1 MEISLC
7 QVKFENDRLE
17 KVLHIIEEQLIK
29 AGCDKQ
35 RAFNEAMEL
44 RKSFWDSQPTIPE
57 NKSDLNTIVGI
68 TQNLHSIKREER
80 REEASNIALRKL
92 NKLKKSPYFARIDF
106 QEDSSIHSDNI
117 YIGIS
122 TLIDDD
128 CDMVVYD
135 WRAPLCSL
143 FYENETGPAA
153 YSCPDGII
161 NGEITLKRQFSIA
174 NGKIQYMFNSSL
186 KIDDDMLQKILSRN
200 SDEKMRTIISTI
212 QKEQNKAIRD
222 EDNALLIV
230 QGPAGSG
237 KTSIALHRAAYI
249 LYKYRKRG
257 ITAENIVIFS
267 PNDIFN
273 DYISEVLPELGEN
286 NIYQTTFIDY
296 AKNSFQGNMHIEDSA
311 DQMEYILSAPKDDDY
326 YIRRANI
333 AFKTSLNFAEII
345 KRYISY
351 IEREGIRFSDIKF
364 REWTVIKAEE
374 LRSLFYNTYGKWPA
388 LQRFNEMSED
398 INDILKNIEQERIK
412 QVEAELKE
420 NDDFDD
426 IKAISR
432 LKVMKEFKNLRDQIK
447 NMLSIDALEVYKKI
461 LGSKELLKE
470 VSEGIDLPANIE
482 DILVQ
487 SLAFLQR
494 GMIKY
499 EDIAPLLYIKY
510 ALGGSKDMSHIKYV
524 IIDEAQ
530 DYSPFQYHIFKQIFP
545 RSGFTILGDI
555 SQAINPYANTLDGS
569 IIKNIFSEESSSS
582 INLSKSYRSTK
593 EISDFTKEIIQK
605 PELISVDR
613 CGEKPEVIE
622 AEDEKDRLRKI
633 LSDVKNMKVNG
644 IESIGIICRTAFKA
658 ANAYKNI
665 SQYNT
670 EGFEMNLIKKDDIKF
685 KPGISVIPSYLAKG
699 LEFDAVIVFDG
710 EDAEYHDESE
720 RKLFYTICTRALHTL
735 HIYYKEKPSAFIS
748 GIGNDLYVA
757 TVS

>member
-1 MEISLC
+1 MDISAYEI
-7 QVKFENDRLE
+7 KFENDRLE
-17 KVLHIIEEQLIK
+17 KVLRIIEEQLIK

-35 RAFNEAMEL
+35 KAFNEAMEL

-57 NKSDLNTIVGI
+57 NMSDLNTIVGI
-68 TQNLHSIKREER
+68 TQNLHSIKREHQ
-80 REEASNIALRKL
+80 REETLNIALRKL

-106 QEDSSIHSDNI
+106 EEEGSIHADNI

-128 CDMVVYD
+128 YDMVIYD

-161 NGEITLKRQFSIA
+161 KGEITLKRQFSIV
-174 NGKIQYMFNSSL
+174 NGKIQYMFNSGL

-222 EDNALLIV
+222 EDNSLLVV

-249 LYKYRKRG
+249 LYKYRNRG

-311 DQMEYILSAPKDDDY
+311 DQMEYILSAQKNHDY
-326 YIRRANI
+326 CLRRDNI
-333 AFKTSLNFAEII
+333 AFKTSINFAEII

-351 IEREGIRFSDIKF
+351 LEREGIKFSDIKF
-364 REWTVIKAEE
+364 REWTVMKAEE
-374 LRSLFYNTYGKWPA
+374 LTSLFRNTYGKWPIEH
-388 LQRFNEMSED
+388 RFKEIFED
-398 INDILKNIEQERIK
+398 VNDILKNIEQERIK
-412 QVEAELKE
+412 QVEAELKDS
-420 NDDFDD
+420 DDFDD
-426 IKAISR
+426 DIRAMSR
-432 LKVMKEFKNLRDQIK
+432 LKVMKEFNNLRDQIR
-447 NMLSIDALEVYKKI
+447 NMLSIDAVEVYKKI
-461 LGSKELLKE
+461 LSNKKLLKE
-470 VSEGIDLPANIE
+470 LSKGIDLPSNIE
-482 DILVQ
+482 DIMVQ
-487 SLAFLQR
+487 SLAFLQK

-499 EDIAPLLYIKY
+499 EDITPILYIKY
-510 ALGGSKDMSHIKYV
+510 ALGSNKDLSYIKYV

-545 RSGFTILGDI
+545 RSGFTILGDV
-555 SQAINPYANTLDGS
+555 SQAINPYSNTLDES
-569 IIKNIFSEESSSS
+569 IIKNIFNEKKSSA

-605 PELISVDR
+605 PELESVDR
-613 CGEKPEVIE
+613 QGEKPEVIQ
-622 AEDEKDRLRKI
+622 AEDEKDRLQKI
-633 LSDVKNMKVNG
+633 LDDIKSMKMRG
-644 IESIGIICRTAFKA
+644 IESIGIICRTALKA
-658 ANAYKNI
+658 ADTYNDI

-670 EGFEMNLIKKDDIKF
+670 EGFEINLIKKDDIKF
-685 KPGISVIPSYLAKG
+685 KSGISIIPSYLAKG
-699 LEFDAVIVFDG
+699 LEFDAAIVFDG
-710 EDAEYHDESE
+710 EDEEYHDESE
-720 RKLFYTICTRALHTL
+720 RKLFYTVCTRALHTL
-735 HIYYKEKPSAFIS
+735 HIYYKGKPSAFIS
-748 GIGNDLYVA
+748 GIKKDLY
-757 TVS
+757 SKH